1 MKEAGAHK
9 GGSLSNGPFE
19 NARSATNT
27 VPTANEGGYFM
38 GKEDIYL
45 FEANAVNEVDQERS
59 LFHKLRPTKLA
70 PFHRSAKKFWG

>member
-45 FEANAVNEVDQERS
+45 FEANAVNEVDHHRDQI
-59 LFHKLRPTKLA
+59 LTPQLA
-70 PFHRSAKKFWG
+70 PFGHEALLAGSMG